1 MGMKVL
7 IVDDSSIMR
16 KILQRS
22 LGISSALDIESY
34 VEATD
39 GADAMNKFESD
50 GPFSL
55 VFSDIKMPNV
65 DGLEFLKKL
74 GDSPHGGTPV
84 IMVASEG
91 GEQIV
96 MEAIQCGAK
105 GFVLKPFT
113 ADQLSAAVRNLF

>member
-22 LGISSALDIESY
+22 LSKSSALDIDFY

-39 GADAMNKFESD
+39 GGDAMEKFESD
-50 GPFSL
+50 GPFNL
-55 VFSDIKMPNV
+55 IFSDIKMPNV

-74 GDSPHGGTPV
+74 SDSPHSGTPV

-96 MEAIQCGAK
+96 MEAIQSGAK

-113 ADQLSAAVRNLF
+113 AEQLSRAVRNLL